1 MGLNKRGTILFTTAF
16 KDVKLKIFEA
26 INGVIYEHSIFTDRR
41 EFRRPSGIFS
51 GGSKP
56 NFGQVRTCHE
66 HLLLV

>member
-41 EFRRPSGIFS
+41 EFRRPSGLFS
-51 GGSKP
+51 ASCQAYNGP
-56 NFGQVRTCHE
+56 MR
-66 HLLLV
+66 